1 MTVLQEWEKPILNNA
16 PSLCFA
22 SRQSVRALA
31 IIALALAAGG
41 CVFAPAERFTLQAEV
56 PADFRVKADAYYEP
70 ASGETCEAP
79 PRQRGKVAPNRKF
92 FTSEFQSIARTAEFQ
107 IPLTTRAG
115 GCPLVLSSLRLNL
128 RGKWG
133 PARLDGSNDFAS
145 LSFYDALADDRP
157 DFPASGIQAF
167 QGQCQWLFRTMG
179 HKRNI
184 RKILHCRAVD
194 ASGQMVKRM
203 AGGVL
208 QRDQL
213 PGRTVRMVFGMAA
226 EERPFGQDTWIRFPQ
241 GWKRCLGENLEDQ
254 DAFCRGNTVDFK
266 SFKMPDGRECTV
278 YPNCT
283 E

>member
-1 MTVLQEWEKPILNNA
+1 VTALQEWENSALNTG
-16 PSLCFA
+16 PTLCFA
-22 SRQSVRALA
+22 RRQFACALA

-41 CVFAPAERFTLQAEV
+41 CVFAPAQSVTLQAEV
-56 PADFRVKADAYYEP
+56 PADFRVKVDAYYAP
-70 ASGETCEAP
+70 ATGETCVAP

-107 IPLTTRAG
+107 IPLATRAG

-133 PARLDGSNDFAS
+133 PDRHDGSNDFAS
-145 LSFYDALADDRP
+145 LSFYDELADDRP
-157 DFPASGIQAF
+157 GFPASGIQEF
-167 QGQCQWLFRTMG
+167 QGQCQWLFRTLG
-179 HKRNI
+179 PNRNI
-184 RKILHCRAVD
+184 RKILHCRSVD
-194 ASGQMVKRM
+194 AEGQMVKRM

-213 PGRTVRMVFGMAA
+213 PGRTVRMVFRMAT

-241 GWKRCLGENLEDQ
+241 GWKRCLGESLEDQ

-266 SFKMPDGRECTV
+266 PFKMPDGRTCTV

>member
-1 MTVLQEWEKPILNNA
+1 MTALQEWEKPVLNNGQ
-16 PSLCFA
+16 SLCFA
-22 SRQSVRALA
+22 SRQLARALA
-31 IIALALAAGG
+31 IVVLALAAGG
-41 CVFAPAERFTLQAEV
+41 CVFAPAQSFTLQAEV

-70 ASGETCEAP
+70 ATGETCEAP

-92 FTSEFQSIARTAEFQ
+92 FTSEYQNVARTAEFQ
-107 IPLTTRAG
+107 ILLTTRAG

-128 RGKWG
+128 DAKWG
-133 PARLDGSNDFAS
+133 TRWSDIGGDFAS
-145 LSFYDALADDRP
+145 LSFRDALGG
-157 DFPASGIQAF
+157 DFPAFPISGVQEF
-167 QGQCQWLFRTMG
+167 RGQCQWLFRTAG
-179 HKRNI
+179 PKQAI
-184 RKILHCRAVD
+184 VKILHCRATD
-194 ASGQMVKRM
+194 AHGQMVKRM

-213 PGRTVRMVFGMAA
+213 SGRTVRMVFRMAA

-241 GWKRCLGENLEDQ
+241 GWKRCLGESLEDQ
-254 DAFCRGNTVDFK
+254 DAFCRDNTTDFK

>member
-1 MTVLQEWEKPILNNA
+1 MDREKRFLSEAAECCSSTRMHRLTRVLVIG
-16 PSLCFA
+16 
-22 SRQSVRALA
+22 
-31 IIALALAAGG
+31 ALALAAGG
-41 CVFAPAERFTLQAEV
+41 CVFAPVESFTLQAEV
-56 PADFRVKADAYYEP
+56 PADFRVKVDAYYEP

-92 FTSEFQSIARTAEFQ
+92 FTSEYQNVARTAEFQ

-128 RGKWG
+128 DAKWG
-133 PARLDGSNDFAS
+133 TRWSDIGGDFAS
-145 LSFYDALADDRP
+145 LSFRDVLGA
-157 DFPASGIQAF
+157 DFPAYPVSGVQAF
-167 QGQCQWLFRTMG
+167 QGQCQWLFRTVG
-179 HKRNI
+179 PKRNI

-194 ASGQMVKRM
+194 AEGMMVKRM

-213 PGRTVRMVFGMAA
+213 PDRTVRMVFRMANQ
-226 EERPFGQDTWIRFPQ
+226 EVPYFDLYWFKTPS
-241 GWKRCLGENLEDQ
+241 GWKPCGGRWGRDIEELCLEPPQ
-254 DAFCRGNTVDFK
+254 FK
-266 SFKMPDGRECTV
+266 DFKMPDGRTCTV

>member
-1 MTVLQEWEKPILNNA
+1 MEREKRFLSEAAECCSSTRMHRLTRVLVIG
-16 PSLCFA
+16 
-22 SRQSVRALA
+22 
-31 IIALALAAGG
+31 ALALAAGG
-41 CVFAPAERFTLQAEV
+41 CVFAPVESFTLQAEV
-56 PADFRVKADAYYEP
+56 PADFRVKVDAYYAP
-70 ASGETCEAP
+70 ATGETCVAP

-107 IPLTTRAG
+107 IPLATRAG

-133 PARLDGSNDFAS
+133 PDRHDGSNDFAS
-145 LSFYDALADDRP
+145 LSFYDELADDRP
-157 DFPASGIQAF
+157 GFPASGIQEF
-167 QGQCQWLFRTMG
+167 QGQCQWLFRTLG
-179 HKRNI
+179 PNRNI
-184 RKILHCRAVD
+184 RKILHCRSVD
-194 ASGQMVKRM
+194 AEGQMVKRM

-213 PGRTVRMVFGMAA
+213 PGRTVRMVFRMAT

-241 GWKRCLGENLEDQ
+241 GWKRCLGESLEDQ

-266 SFKMPDGRECTV
+266 PFKMPDGRTCTV

>member
-1 MTVLQEWEKPILNNA
+1 VTALQEWEKPVLNNGQF
-16 PSLCFA
+16 LCFV
-22 SRQSVRALA
+22 SRQLALALA
-31 IIALALAAGG
+31 IFGLALAAGG
-41 CVFAPAERFTLQAEV
+41 CVFAPAQSFTLQAEV

-70 ASGETCEAP
+70 ATGEICEAP
-79 PRQRGKVAPNRKF
+79 PRQRGEVAPNRKF

-133 PARLDGSNDFAS
+133 LARLDGSNDFAS
-145 LSFYDALADDRP
+145 LSFYDELADGRP
-157 DFPASGIQAF
+157 GFPATGVQEF
-167 QGQCQWLFRTMG
+167 QGQCQWLFRTIG
-179 HKRNI
+179 PNRNI

-194 ASGQMVKRM
+194 AEGEMVKRM

-213 PGRTVRMVFGMAA
+213 PGRTVRMVFSLAK
-226 EERPFGQDTWIRFPQ
+226 EEEPYMGDNWIRFPQ
-241 GWKRCLGENLEDQ
+241 GWKRCLGKSLEDQ
-254 DAFCRGNTVDFK
+254 YAFCRGNTTDFK
-266 SFKMPDGRECTV
+266 PFKMPDGRTCTV

>member
-1 MTVLQEWEKPILNNA
+1 MTALQERDKPVLNNG

-22 SRQSVRALA
+22 SGPFARALA

-41 CVFAPAERFTLQAEV
+41 CVFSPAERFTLQAEV

-92 FTSEFQSIARTAEFQ
+92 FTSEFQSIPRTAEFQ

-145 LSFYDALADDRP
+145 LSFYDELADDRP
-157 DFPASGIQAF
+157 GFPASGTQAF
-167 QGQCQWLFRTMG
+167 QGQCQWLFRTVG
-179 HKRNI
+179 PERAI
-184 RKILHCRAVD
+184 IKILHCRAVD
-194 ASGQMVKRM
+194 ADGQMVKRM

-213 PGRTVRMVFGMAA
+213 PGRTVRMVFGMA
-226 EERPFGQDTWIRFPQ
+226 EQEQPYYRGWWLETPN
-241 GWKRCLGENLEDQ
+241 GWKPCTGRWGTNNEEWCMEPAQ
-254 DAFCRGNTVDFK
+254 FTDFK
-266 SFKMPDGRECTV
+266 LPDGRTCTV